1 MNEYIVNYFVDST
14 GKIHE
19 SAEKSRFNQQ
29 CIVVTAASR
38 DDAKEK
44 ARKMLNDDN

>member
-19 SAEKSRFNQQ
+19 SVEKSRFNQQ
-29 CIVVTAASR
+29 CIVVKATSR
-38 DDAKEK
+38 EDAKEK

>member
-19 SAEKSRFNQQ
+19 SVEKSRFNQQ
-29 CIVVTAASR
+29 CIVVKAESR
-38 DDAKEK
+38 EDAKEK
-44 ARKMLNDDN
+44 ARKMLNDNN

>member
-19 SAEKSRFNQQ
+19 SVEKSRFNQQ
-29 CIVVTAASR
+29 CIVVKAASR
-38 DDAKEK
+38 EDAKEK